1 MSKNISKNI
10 VKLELEKKI
19 KNEENLI
26 SKIMEYH
33 GDIDKML
40 PEGRYPKKI
49 KNVYVLIIG
58 C

>member
-1 MSKNISKNI
+1 MLYNNMSKNTAKNI
-10 VKLELEKKI
+10 VKLELEKKLKI
-19 KNEENLI
+19 EENLI

-49 KNVYVLIIG
+49 KMYTY
-58 C
+58 